1 LIGVGFYFHA
11 LLATALVIGTLSL
24 FRWIEAKLPSESFA
38 HHYIR
43 FDRSNAMAEGEVRKL
58 LKSHEF
64 TIANM
69 SYRTSDDGS
78 SFEYR
83 MVIKTTDSKR
93 NARLAQAL
101 RELDRVRQFR
111 ILPTGD

>member
-1 LIGVGFYFHA
+1 VLSAGPLAVGS
-11 LLATALVIGTLSL
+11 VIEAA
-24 FRWIEAKLPSESFA
+24 WIEAKIPSESFSPL
-38 HHYIR
+38 HPLR
-43 FDRSNAMAEGEVRKL
+43 QKQCDGRGGVRKL
-58 LKSHEF
+58 LKSHGF